1 MTNQTAEQYRR
12 RIQLQVDSL
21 QAKINE
27 LNTVSA
33 MLNNA
38 QIVQYLDEDRIIAA
52 VGAIA
57 KIEQPQTAV
66 APAQNGTYHM
76 PNRGLQAQILRYL
89 MSGPATAETLIEVLK
104 AERHAVSQSISNC
117 TQYGLI
123 APRTGNGMLML
134 TDEGRKRGA
143 WLLAH
148 PQMKCYAPKKE
159 TV

>member
-1 MTNQTAEQYRR
+1 MTQQTAEQYMR
-12 RIQLQVDSL
+12 RIQLQVNSL

-57 KIEQPQTAV
+57 KIEQPRTA
-66 APAQNGTYHM
+66 APAQSGTYHM

-89 MSGPATAETLIEVLK
+89 MSGPATTETLLEVLK
-104 AERHAVSQSISNC
+104 SERHAVRQAISNC
-117 TQYGLI
+117 THSGLI
-123 APRTGNGMLML
+123 APMAGNGMLIL
-134 TDEGRKRGA
+134 TEEGRKRGA